1 MGDLLHPDPLQF
13 LLINVEGQKKV
24 LTLASFEVRT
34 LLCLTLKNKM
44 SLLVIVCQFM
54 FKLFPV
60 QLLSGEPKWRE
71 SVHEVL
77 VLQFC
82 IKSLRSLLVPSCTLP
97 ALTGAFQLCIA
108 DEKSAVQTTE
118 FSMRQFSD

>member
-60 QLLSGEPKWRE
+60 QLLFGELK
-71 SVHEVL
+71 
-77 VLQFC
+77 
-82 IKSLRSLLVPSCTLP
+82 
-97 ALTGAFQLCIA
+97 
-108 DEKSAVQTTE
+108 
-118 FSMRQFSD
+118 